1 MLKEAMLNTII
12 LSNLQVKILP
22 NPQSKTLKRSE
33 FLPISSK
40 IFHSIITLSDP
51 NPKQLRNYPNSASAH
66 NTRSNETLKKTPKK
80 KQT

>member
-40 IFHSIITLSDP
+40 IFHSIITLFLI
-51 NPKQLRNYPNSASAH
+51 Q
-66 NTRSNETLKKTPKK
+66 TLKNSEIIQIQQVPTTHDPMKP
-80 KQT
+80 